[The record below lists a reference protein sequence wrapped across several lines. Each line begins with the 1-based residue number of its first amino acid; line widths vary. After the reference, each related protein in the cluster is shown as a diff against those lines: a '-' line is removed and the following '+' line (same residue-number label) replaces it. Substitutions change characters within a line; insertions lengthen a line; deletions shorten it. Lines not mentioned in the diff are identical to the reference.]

1 MIPEDMGRRL
11 RAELDDASEIYG
23 AALVHVQIGSS
34 QNGGR
39 GHCEWR
45 AGWREILPSIMQFL
59 IPHALYKSEN
69 SRALLITALRRLIS
83 AVHRSSKL

>member
-45 AGWREILPSIMQFL
+45 AGWREILPSIMQFISHSPFPMPFINPK
-59 IPHALYKSEN
+59 IPELC
-69 SRALLITALRRLIS
+69 
-83 AVHRSSKL
+83 